1 MSGSRE
7 KGANDGGDRVSKVSR
22 NTQVNELETWYGVTA
37 DDHLARDLTIPVVT
51 GAVTLVVVGGDRV
64 GTGKEGERMSK
75 MKMHCVIHNAERA
88 VEEAPDA
95 CWEFDG
101 VDDCLFLDPAD
112 VVELAR
118 QLPGAEEVCECG
130 KPKKWHKRGVMPHY
144 RAAALVIPLP
154 EGEEK

>member
-1 MSGSRE
+1 V
-7 KGANDGGDRVSKVSR
+7 GGDRVSKVSR

-51 GAVTLVVVGGDRV
+51 GAVTLVVVGGDRA

-118 QLPGAEEVCECG
+118 SLPGAEERVRPNG
-130 KPKKWHKRGVMPHY
+130 QRI
-144 RAAALVIPLP
+144 LVIELEPAPEHEPMIPGDVEWALP
-154 EGEEK
+154 EEHQ